1 MTLGLID
8 EAVDAGARLWRAC
21 ETVGITARTLQRWR
35 AVPGEDLRCGPKRE
49 PGNKLSA
56 PERRQILAIVNSP
69 AYRDLSPK
77 QIVPKLADEGRYL
90 ASESSIYRILRQE
103 GQLTHRGRAKAPVRR
118 SPAPQVADG
127 PNQVWSWDIT
137 YLKAPVRGSF
147 FYLYL
152 IVDVWSRKIVGFEIH
167 DRECNELA
175 AALFTRACVEE
186 GADTTKLTLH
196 SDNGGPMKGSTM
208 LATLQRLG
216 VVVSLSR
223 PSVSNDNPFSESLFR
238 TMKYRPIFPKGPF
251 GSLEAA
257 REWVAGFVRW
267 YNTEHLHSGICFV
280 TPMDRHEGRDTE
292 ILEKRHRIYEAARRR
307 RPDRWTG
314 STRDWSPAGE
324 VYLNPERHE
333 PALDQPT
340 LCAA

>member
-21 ETVGITARTLQRWR
+21 ETVGLTARTLQRWR
-35 AVPGEDLRCGPKRE
+35 AGAGEDLRCGPKRE
-49 PGNKLSA
+49 PGNKITP
-56 PERRQILAIVNSP
+56 PERRRLLALVNSP
-69 AYRDLSPK
+69 AFRELSPK
-77 QIVPKLADEGRYL
+77 QIVPKLADQGRYL
-90 ASESSIYRILRQE
+90 ASESSIYRILREE
-103 GQLTHRGRAKAPVRR
+103 GQLTHRGRAKAPVRCP
-118 SPAPQVADG
+118 PAPQVADG

-152 IVDVWSRKIVGFEIH
+152 ITDVWSRKIVGFEIH

-175 AALFTRACVEE
+175 AALFTRACADE

-208 LATLQRLG
+208 LATLQHLG
-216 VVVSLSR
+216 VVPSFSR

-251 GSLEAA
+251 ESLEAA
-257 REWVAGFVRW
+257 RAWVVTFVRW
-267 YNTEHLHSGICFV
+267 YNTEHLHSGIRFV
-280 TPMDRHEGRDTE
+280 TPMDRHEGRDAE
-292 ILEKRHRIYEAARRR
+292 ILEKRRQIYEAARRR

-314 STRDWSPAGE
+314 PTRDWSPVEE

-340 LCAA
+340 LQAA